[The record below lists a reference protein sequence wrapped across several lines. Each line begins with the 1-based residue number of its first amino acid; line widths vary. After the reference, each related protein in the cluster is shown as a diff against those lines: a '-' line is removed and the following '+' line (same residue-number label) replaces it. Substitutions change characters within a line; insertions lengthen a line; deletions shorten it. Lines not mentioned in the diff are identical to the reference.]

1 MKKYFL
7 LPVAVL
13 AFTLFACKNSGK
25 GKKTDTDSLF
35 TTDSLNNG
43 MNERDKVDPVRDSI
57 LMVMTK
63 KVMTDLKNRNLDSLA
78 ALADPQQG
86 IRFSPHAFVDTSK
99 DQVIHPSTLINW
111 KDKKKQAVIQWGE
124 NDASGDPIK
133 MTLDQFIKQYVYDA
147 DYLKAD
153 SLKVNQ
159 FIGGGNTRNNL
170 LTIYPDCHFTESYFK
185 GFDKKYEGMDWSS
198 LRLVFKRSG
207 DKYYLVAIVHD
218 QWSI

>member
-1 MKKYFL
+1 MKKYVLISF
-7 LPVAVL
+7 VAL

-25 GKKTDTDSLF
+25 GKKTDADSLL
-35 TTDSLNNG
+35 TTDSLNSG

-57 LMVMTK
+57 LLAMTK
-63 KVMTDLKNRNLDSLA
+63 NIMTDLKNRNLDSLVA
-78 ALADPQQG
+78 MVDPQRG

-99 DQVIHPSTLINW
+99 DQVIHPSTLLNW
-111 KDKKKQAVIQWGE
+111 KDKKKQTLIQWGE
-124 NDASGDPIK
+124 NDATGDPIRL
-133 MTLDQFIKQYVYDA
+133 TLDRYIKQYVYDA

-207 DKYYLVAIVHD
+207 DKYFLVAIVHD

>member
-1 MKKYFL
+1 M
-7 LPVAVL
+7 
-13 AFTLFACKNSGK
+13 
-25 GKKTDTDSLF
+25 
-35 TTDSLNNG
+35 
-43 MNERDKVDPVRDSI
+43 
-57 LMVMTK
+57 
-63 KVMTDLKNRNLDSLA
+63 
-78 ALADPQQG
+78 
-86 IRFSPHAFVDTSK
+86 
-99 DQVIHPSTLINW
+99 
-111 KDKKKQAVIQWGE
+111 IQWGE

-207 DKYYLVAIVHD
+207 DKYFLVAIVHD